1 MRRTTLLF
9 VLSLICGL
17 AGTAALAALATSL
30 QWCCVNSWALL
41 HDTGPV
47 VFLLFA
53 LAGYHLVSAIGAK
66 RGQLPSAWPPGWLAH
81 TAYVAAAL
89 GTVWSIS
96 FVPSSVA
103 GLGGG
108 LGPNYAL
115 VAIGF
120 ISGILGVL
128 LKMRGR
134 RVRQVRPRRYQSDR
148 RLYERRQ
155 CRPCGVDDA
164 TSLMTRSSTSTETR
178 AFRLG

>member
-1 MRRTTLLF
+1 VF
-9 VLSLICGL
+9 VLSLMCGL
-17 AGTAALAALATSL
+17 CGTAALAIIADRR
-30 QWCCVNSWALL
+30 QWCCVNSWAVL

-66 RGQLPSAWPPGWLAH
+66 MGHLPSPWPPGWLAH
-81 TAYVAAAL
+81 TAYVASAL
-89 GTVWSIS
+89 GTVWSSS

-134 RVRQVRPRRYQSDR
+134 RVRQFGLV
-148 RLYERRQ
+148 
-155 CRPCGVDDA
+155 V
-164 TSLMTRSSTSTETR
+164 TSLIVSCMSVVGAVR
-178 AFRLG
+178 AEWMMRQL